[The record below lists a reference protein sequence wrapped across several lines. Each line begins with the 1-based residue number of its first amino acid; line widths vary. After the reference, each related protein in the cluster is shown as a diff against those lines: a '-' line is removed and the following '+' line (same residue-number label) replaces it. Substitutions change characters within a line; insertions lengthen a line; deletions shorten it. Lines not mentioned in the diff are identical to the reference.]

1 MLMKY
6 ILNFLILAGIVL
18 ASPSQAQLLKKI
30 QNAAAQGV
38 ENAATKRTSEASERK
53 TNDAI
58 DSMFGGM
65 MKAAPTEA
73 EYSFSGY
80 MVMEVTSTDKKGKS
94 EDPTRIQYLL
104 SENPEIMGMA
114 LNDPKKTE
122 LSTVSIMDS
131 KNQAMVM
138 LMENDGE
145 KSSFAIKLD
154 YDKIQGMVDEEME
167 EQTGNPNYKITK
179 TGNKKTI
186 LGYSCEEY
194 EVTSEDGEGI
204 YWITEKPIDGLSLFT
219 PQSNP
224 MVSNKSIDKYN
235 SMFSN
240 APKGSFMEMNFASKD
255 GSITDMKVIEIETKR
270 PRKYK
275 MADFPNPMTAAG
287 R

>member
-1 MLMKY
+1 MKNS
-6 ILNFLILAGIVL
+6 ISIFTIFAGIIL

-38 ENAATKRTSEASERK
+38 ENAAIKRTSEASERK
-53 TNDAI
+53 TNNAI
-58 DSMFGGM
+58 DGIFGGM
-65 MKAAPTEA
+65 MKPATTEA
-73 EYSFSGY
+73 AYAFTGY

-94 EDPTRIQYLL
+94 GTPTRIQYLL
-104 SENPEIMGMA
+104 SDNPEIMGMA
-114 LNDPKKTE
+114 LNDPENPE
-122 LSTVSIMDS
+122 LTTVSIMDS

-154 YDKIQGMVDEEME
+154 YDKMQGMVEEEME
-167 EQTGNPNYKITK
+167 EQTGNPNYKISK
-179 TGNKKTI
+179 TGNRKTI

-194 EVTSEDGEGI
+194 QVTSEDGEGI

-224 MVSNKSIDKYN
+224 MVSTKSVDIYN

-240 APKGSFMEMNFASKD
+240 APKGSFMEMNFTSKD
-255 GSITDMKVIEIETKR
+255 GSITDMKVIEIEIKK
-270 PRKYK
+270 PRKYN
-275 MADFPNPMTAAG
+275 MADFPNPMTSAG
-287 R
+287 N